1 MDDAGSPPPARRVTV
16 VSRQGCH
23 LCERVIGT
31 LASLSSRHRFALEV
45 LDLQD
50 HPELRDRYI
59 LTIPVVRIDGR
70 DVFDARDMTLD
81 LGYAQ
86 LLEKLIMIG

>member
-1 MDDAGSPPPARRVTV
+1 MDDAGLPLPARRVTV

-31 LASLSSRHRFALEV
+31 LTSLSSRYRFALEV

-50 HPELRDRYI
+50 HPVLRDRYV
-59 LTIPVVRIDGR
+59 LAIPVVQIDGK

-81 LGYAQ
+81 LGYARR
-86 LLEKLIMIG
+86 LEKLIMG

>member
-1 MDDAGSPPPARRVTV
+1 MPGHRPARRVTV

-23 LCERVIGT
+23 LCEGVIGT
-31 LASLSSRHRFALEV
+31 LTSLSSRYSFALEV
-45 LDLQD
+45 LDLED
-50 HPELRDRYI
+50 HSELRDKYI
-59 LTIPVVRIDGR
+59 LTIPVVQIDGK

-86 LLEKLIMIG
+86 RLEKLVTMG